1 MLFEVMH
8 NIEPG
13 SMEVIP
19 KPNPLKTKSSNI
31 RILKTNQTLTSSS
44 YLVPFPSLTSDVCHY
59 TQLKQSFYQLTNL
72 ATIRSNQLKK
82 HTKPFA
88 IEAR

>member
-1 MLFEVMH
+1 MLFEVIH
-8 NIEPG
+8 NIENG

-19 KPNPLKTKSSNI
+19 KPNPLKSLNI

-44 YLVPFPSLTSDVCHY
+44 YLVPFPSLTSDVSHY

-82 HTKPFA
+82 NILSHL
-88 IEAR
+88 R